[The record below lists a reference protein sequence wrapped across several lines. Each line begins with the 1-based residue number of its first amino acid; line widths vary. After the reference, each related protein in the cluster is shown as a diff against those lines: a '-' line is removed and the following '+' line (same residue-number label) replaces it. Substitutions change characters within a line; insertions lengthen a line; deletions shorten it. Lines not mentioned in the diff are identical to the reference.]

1 MKEIDDFFIPD
12 NEIRLPEEL
21 DYSRVSEFKSSE
33 RLYLVKSFKWLVL
46 LFCLVIA
53 SCDHT
58 QTERL
63 DEAMSIVSERPDSA
77 YVLLK
82 GIDYNKL
89 HSDKD
94 KADYTLSHALSN
106 LYLGQSLL
114 TDSLLPT
121 AINYYNSVNDT
132 SAIVDASIAQAYH
145 LRSVDE
151 NDKAWGLL
159 DSLSAI
165 MPKNIKRRI
174 NQDLLGFS
182 FYDKDF
188 NKSLDIIE
196 RQIRLSDNGEERF
209 NFELK
214 KITPLV
220 SLGRNRD
227 AIALCDSLFS
237 IADCPKEG
245 TREWLA
251 LRINYAAALGESRET
266 SRQAA
271 EILADILKRM
281 GDAPTRSLL
290 EFYIPM
296 VNLQLN
302 AGNINEACKYAEII
316 DNSGINIAESDAIAA
331 SYFDFLKIVLGYEQ
345 NGVLSLSRISNVAQS
360 LRKVSNDLETK
371 RQERDNAL
379 ESAYDLSRNNYELT
393 IKHQWMLLIIV
404 VIVLSSIIGV
414 RAFIFISQRRLRK
427 LIDAEERIEALEGLL
442 RSVENSTSYK
452 NQELLKK
459 LLLQQLGIIK
469 VFVESPSSQNQ
480 ETLRKISNIGN
491 PGTPIDSL
499 VKWEDLY
506 PVMDELYAG
515 FHKKLLRTYPDLFT
529 EREIQILSLMRAE
542 FSTKEIG
549 VLLQLTSNSIYVAK
563 TAIRKKLGLQQ
574 KEDFMVYLS
583 GQLGA
588 E

>member
-1 MKEIDDFFIPD
+1 MECHGPAGWPLYMDRITD
-12 NEIRLPEEL
+12 RLL
-21 DYSRVSEFKSSE
+21 I
-33 RLYLVKSFKWLVL
+33 L
-46 LFCLVIA
+46 LLGLIVT
-53 SCDHT
+53 SCNRP

-63 DEAMSIVSERPDSA
+63 DEAIRVVSERPDSA

-82 GIDYNKL
+82 GIDYNQL
-89 HSDKD
+89 DSEKD
-94 KADYTLSHALSN
+94 KADYILAHALSN
-106 LYLGQSLL
+106 LYSGQSLL

-132 SAIVDASIAQAYH
+132 SAIVDATIAQAYH

-151 NDKAWGLL
+151 NNAAWGLL
-159 DSLSAI
+159 DSLSTI
-165 MPKNIKRRI
+165 MPKNIKKRI
-174 NQDLLGFS
+174 NQELLGFS

-188 NKSLDIIE
+188 NKSLGIIE

-214 KITPLV
+214 KITPLI
-220 SLGRNRD
+220 SLGRNRE
-227 AIALCDSLFS
+227 AVALCDSLFS
-237 IADCPKEG
+237 IADTPKEG

-251 LRINYAAALGESRET
+251 LRINYAAALGENRET

-271 EILADILKRM
+271 QILADILRRM
-281 GDAPTRSLL
+281 GGAPARSLL

-302 AGNINEACKYAEII
+302 AGNISEARRYAEII
-316 DNSGINIAESDAIAA
+316 DNSGVDIVESDAIAA
-331 SYFDFLKIVLGYEQ
+331 SYFDFLKIVLDYEQ
-345 NGVLSLSRISNVAQS
+345 SGALSLSRISNVAQS

-379 ESAYDLSRNNYELT
+379 ETAYDLSRNNYELT
-393 IKHQWMLLIIV
+393 IKHQRMLLIVFIIISLTV
-404 VIVLSSIIGV
+404 IGV
-414 RAFIFISQRRLRK
+414 GFFIFISRRRLKK
-427 LIDAEERIEALEGLL
+427 LVEAEERIETLEGLL
-442 RSVENSTSYK
+442 RSVENSSSDQ

-469 VFVESPSSQNQ
+469 AFVESPSSQNQ
-480 ETLRKISNIGN
+480 DALRKISNIGN
-491 PGTPIDSL
+491 SGIPIDSL

-529 EREIQILSLMRAE
+529 EREIQILSLMKAE

-549 VLLQLTSNSIYVAK
+549 VILQLTSNSIYVAK

-574 KEDFMVYLS
+574 KEDFMAYLTEK
-583 GQLGA
+583 LDTK
-588 E
+588 